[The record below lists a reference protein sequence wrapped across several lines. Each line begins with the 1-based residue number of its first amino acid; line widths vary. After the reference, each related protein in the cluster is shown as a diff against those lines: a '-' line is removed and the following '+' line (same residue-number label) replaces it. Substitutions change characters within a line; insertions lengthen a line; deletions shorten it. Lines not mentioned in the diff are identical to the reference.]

1 MITKVRS
8 LLDDQDY
15 VSELASPAP
24 VPISYLVKLRRA
36 AHELTCAALAKLC
49 DAGVIMNQTYNR
61 WRVQAA
67 DLVSLTPEKARDL
80 ITRCLLEAQK
90 ETFARNEQVLGH
102 MPGDRELQSIVEGT
116 VRLAF
121 RETKQDYDNPTRQ
134 SLMKVVEVLA
144 RKLSSWGTP
153 AEIIEHHKEQI
164 ARVLRSLG

>member
-1 MITKVRS
+1 
-8 LLDDQDY
+8 
-15 VSELASPAP
+15 
-24 VPISYLVKLRRA
+24 
-36 AHELTCAALAKLC
+36 
-49 DAGVIMNQTYNR
+49 MNQTYNR

-144 RKLSSWGTP
+144 RKSSSWGTP
-153 AEIIEHHKEQI
+153 AEIIENHKEQI